1 LIKDGPNKGGAK
13 LLLSFGNRRLK
24 LTRSKKQIAIACLAT
39 QVVTLGLAGCAGKI
53 HYPSYYVLSVP
64 APVSAQVP
72 EKGVVGAVAV
82 KEFSAPSFLRTGTI
96 AYHPSPEQLNFYDY
110 HRWAED
116 PRRVVTTAMVRQMQ
130 AHGRFRSVDIF
141 DGRET
146 PDYLVTGTVDH
157 LEEFD
162 QGTNV
167 SVEVGLSARLVSLRT
182 GAVLWQDSI
191 DRTANLD
198 KRSVPGLVA
207 AMSRELGN
215 AVEGLSSSMDIRLRT
230 NKSEE

>member
-1 LIKDGPNKGGAK
+1 M
-13 LLLSFGNRRLK
+13 
-24 LTRSKKQIAIACLAT
+24 

-53 HYPSYYVLSVP
+53 RYPSYYTLSVP

-72 EKGVVGAVAV
+72 EGGVLGAVSV

-110 HRWAED
+110 HHWAED
-116 PRRVVTTAMVRQMQ
+116 PRRVVTAALVRQMQ

-141 DGRET
+141 DGRAM

-162 QGTNV
+162 KGTNV
-167 SVEVGLSARLVSLRT
+167 AVEVGLSARLENLRT
-182 GAVLWQDSI
+182 GVVLWQDSV

-198 KRSVPGLVA
+198 TRSVPGLVS

-215 AVEGLSSSMDIRLRT
+215 AVERLSSSMETRLST